1 MGVGMLGDFTEAHS
15 PDIPVEVQYLQPA
28 GARRRAYLLTKRSF
42 DIIAVLLIAP
52 IALPLVSVLAVLV
65 RLGGGPAFY
74 SQMRLG
80 MNGRAFKFWKLRSM
94 VPDAEQ
100 RLEQYLRDNPEARL
114 EWDEAQK
121 LKSDPRITPLGR
133 YLRKYSLDELP
144 QLWNVFI
151 GDMSLVGPRP
161 MFPEQRVLYPGTHYF
176 AFRPGMTGLW
186 QISERNGCSFA
197 DRAKHD
203 TRYAENLS
211 FAQDL
216 HILVRT
222 VGVVFRGTGY

>member
-1 MGVGMLGDFTEAHS
+1 MGVGMLEDVTDTPS
-15 PDIPVEVQYLQPA
+15 PEIPVELQYLQPA
-28 GARRRAYLLTKRSF
+28 VGRRHAYLRAKRCF
-42 DIIAVLLIAP
+42 DIIAVVLMAP
-52 IALPLVSVLAVLV
+52 IALPFIGILAIMV

-74 SQMRLG
+74 SQLRLG
-80 MNGRAFKFWKLRSM
+80 QHGRAFKFWKLRSM
-94 VPDAEQ
+94 VPNAEQ
-100 RLEQYLRDNPEARL
+100 RLEQYLEQNPEARQ
-114 EWDEAQK
+114 EWDAAQK
-121 LKSDPRITPLGR
+121 LKSDPRITPLGH

-144 QLWNVFI
+144 QLWNVLI

-161 MFPEQRVLYPGTHYF
+161 MFPEQRVLYPGTDYF

-186 QISERNGCSFA
+186 QISDRNQCSFA

-216 HILVRT
+216 RILLRT
-222 VGVVFRGTGY
+222 VGVVFHGTGC